1 MPLIHIFEYL
11 ESFVESESYKE
22 EKGEKWETIEWDG
35 NKPMTSDDNN
45 ILYTTLKADFYMPH
59 FGELFIPNPNDN
71 NINKSIMYKIPSL
84 KIPNFHMK
92 MTQTEI
98 ASPELKSMWEA
109 MSSETRIYLSESMYL
124 ELKKDIIDVTENRI
138 DGYLYIYRPYRIC
151 LQLPF
156 EDEFEDEFDDEDH

>member
-11 ESFVESESYKE
+11 EYVVELEPYKE
-22 EKGEKWETIEWDG
+22 EKGEKWETIKWDG
-35 NKPMTSDDNN
+35 DKPMVSDNN

-59 FGELFIPNPNDN
+59 LGELFIPNPKDD
-71 NINKSIMYKIPSL
+71 NINKSIMYKLPSL
-84 KIPNFHMK
+84 KIPDFHMK

-98 ASPELKSMWEA
+98 ASPELKSMWED
-109 MSSETRIYLSESMYL
+109 MPSETRIYLSDNMYL

-151 LQLPF
+151 LQLPS
-156 EDEFEDEFDDEDH
+156 DEDEFDD